1 MPAFRLWHFAAFLIR
16 VIAWYLWHCAVVTF
30 RLVHDVSTEL
40 SERLLIVSIWSAFAV
55 FSDDAVFGYS
65 SYCGNHTETH
75 LRCYILHFKQRII
88 VGTVAEDG
96 YHNTSCAI
104 GLNHPQTFHS
114 QCRHTSCK
122 DWHGNDRQVVL
133 MDVGQLDASCLDAQ
147 VCHNA
152 LFTHA
157 LA

>member
-1 MPAFRLWHFAAFLIR
+1 MTRHLRH
-16 VIAWYLWHCAVVTF
+16 HAVVTF
-30 RLVHDVSTEL
+30 CLAHDICTEM
-40 SERLLIVSIWSAFAV
+40 SEHLFIGCIRSAFAV
-55 FSDDAVFGYS
+55 FPDDAVLGYG
-65 SYCGNHTETH
+65 SYCGNHTKTY
-75 LRCYILHFKQRII
+75 LRRYILHLKQCII